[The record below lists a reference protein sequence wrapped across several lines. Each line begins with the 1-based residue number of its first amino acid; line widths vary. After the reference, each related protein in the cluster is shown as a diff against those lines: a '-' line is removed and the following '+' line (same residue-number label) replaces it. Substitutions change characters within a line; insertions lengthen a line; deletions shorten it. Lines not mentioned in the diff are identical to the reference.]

1 MPGVQ
6 SDFAQALARHRAGEL
21 QKAED
26 IYRAVLARNPQHADA
41 LHLLGLI
48 ASENG
53 NHQTAAALIVRAI
66 QLQGPEPVYC
76 ANLGVA
82 LSREGKF
89 EQAIACY
96 RQALRG
102 NPSDAETWARLGRAQ
117 LGLGYFEAATEA
129 FERSLC
135 HAPEEAEVHY
145 ELATVFRAR
154 GSTEEAE
161 RHYRRSVEL
170 RPEFVQGY
178 FELGNL
184 LYSTGRH
191 DEAAKFYS
199 RTTRLQPGHAEAW
212 YNLGV
217 AYTAR
222 ERLPEAIK
230 SYREALRWR
239 PAYSEAHNNLG
250 VLLQAYRRLD
260 EAAQEYREAI
270 ASAPGSVDARYNLGL
285 LLQERDRLE
294 EAAEVYEHL
303 LDHKPDHTESINNL
317 GNVLL
322 ALGRPEEAMDAYW
335 RALTIDPVFAEA
347 RWNIAVVQL
356 LLGKFQQ
363 GWRGYEWRFRQK
375 HYEPRPFDRPRWD
388 GKPLKARRILLHAEQ
403 GLGDTLQF
411 IRYAP
416 LVKALGAAVL
426 LECQEPLVD
435 LLATVPGIDERIAR
449 GEPYPEYDCQ
459 APLLSLPHIL
469 GATLDTIP
477 RDVPYLKAD
486 PARAKRWAKTIQER
500 AGKAP
505 SLRVGVT
512 WSGNPD
518 HKMNPFRSLDSDAL
532 RSLGNIPGV
541 TFFALQKGEAAL
553 AQAESLDMISLEGQ
567 ATNLCDTAAIVA
579 NLDLVVSVDTCI
591 AHLAGALGKPVWTLL
606 AFAPDWRWLLDRED
620 CPWYPT
626 MRLFRQSRRGDWSGV
641 IARVRTELARLGR
654 EKWNEGRISLY
665 S

>member
-6 SDFAQALARHRAGEL
+6 SDFAQALARHREWEL
-21 QKAED
+21 QQAEA
-26 IYRAVLARNPQHADA
+26 IYRAVLARDPRHADA

-89 EQAIACY
+89 DQAIACY
-96 RQALRG
+96 RQALRS

-117 LGLGYFEAATEA
+117 FGLGRFDAATEA
-129 FERSLC
+129 FEQSIGQ
-135 HAPEEAEVHY
+135 APGEADVHY

-154 GSTEEAE
+154 GLAE
-161 RHYRRSVEL
+161 RAEQNYRRALEL
-170 RPEFVQGY
+170 HPAFIQAH

-184 LYSTGRH
+184 LYASGRH
-191 DEAAKFYS
+191 AEAAACYG
-199 RTTRLQPGHAEAW
+199 RTTGLQPGHAEAW

-217 AYTAR
+217 ACTAQ
-222 ERLPEAIK
+222 ERLPEALK
-230 SYREALRWR
+230 AYREALRWR
-239 PAYSEAHNNLG
+239 PAYAEAHNNLG

-260 EAAQEYREAI
+260 EAVREYREAI

-285 LLQERDRLE
+285 LLQERGELD
-294 EAAEVYEHL
+294 EAAETYEQL
-303 LDHKPDHTESINNL
+303 LERKPDHTESINNL

-322 ALGRPEEAMDAYW
+322 ALGHPEEAMDAYW

-356 LLGKFQQ
+356 LLGRYQQ

-375 HYEPRPFDRPRWD
+375 HYVPRPFDRPLWD
-388 GKPLKARRILLHAEQ
+388 RKPLNGRRILLHAEQ

-416 LVKALGAAVL
+416 LVKALDGVVIV
-426 LECQEPLVD
+426 ECQEPLVD
-435 LLATVPGIDERIAR
+435 LLATAPGIDERIAR
-449 GEPYPEYDCQ
+449 GETYPDYDCQ
-459 APLLSLPHIL
+459 APLLSLPHLL
-469 GATLDTIP
+469 GTTLATIP
-477 RDVPYLKAD
+477 HEVPYLKAD
-486 PARAKRWAKTIQER
+486 PDRVERWGKAIKQHT
-500 AGKAP
+500 GKAP
-505 SLRVGVT
+505 SLRVGLT

-518 HKMNPFRSLDSDAL
+518 HKMNRFRSLDRDAL
-532 RSLGNIPGV
+532 RTLENIPGV
-541 TFFALQKGEAAL
+541 TLFALQKGEAAL
-553 AQAESLDMISLEGQ
+553 AQAASLNMVSLESPS
-567 ATNLCDTAAIVA
+567 TNLCDTAAIVA
-579 NLDLVVSVDTCI
+579 NLDLIVSVDTSI
-591 AHLAGALGKPVWTLL
+591 AHLGGALGKPVWTLL

-620 CPWYPT
+620 CPWYPS

-641 IARVRTELARLGR
+641 MARVRAALVRLGW
-654 EKWNEGRISLY
+654 EKQNEDRINLY